1 MSQSDARS
9 QLAEIE
15 ALIAASPDDP
25 SLQAL
30 KDDLLQLIA
39 LEEHAS
45 SDPSSSAV
53 LSPPATEQHPP
64 PAESFS
70 VDPTER
76 NSSTNPAD
84 YTAKGKFTSHAAS
97 MRASLVEEAPDI
109 SAFRPVTASSKAV
122 VASRTAEEKIRDD
135 VDDINGKTTTATKNP
150 SEKKR
155 KKKKRD
161 EDADTKFE
169 LPPHLIPLDSD
180 TPAQKLKKQR
190 TAKALKSKFREK
202 QKEMEADKK
211 KNDWKSFAKG
221 GKRKAVGGIVG
232 NSIFS
237 TEEGVNAKVGVV
249 SGGGT
254 RKMTEFSEKGGNKR
268 HKFI

>member
-1 MSQSDARS
+1 MSLSDAQS

-39 LEEHAS
+39 LEEQAS

-64 PAESFS
+64 PAGSFS
-70 VDPTER
+70 VDATER
-76 NSSTNPAD
+76 NYSTNPAD
-84 YTAKGKFTSHAAS
+84 YTAKGKFTSHAT
-97 MRASLVEEAPDI
+97 SLVEEAPDI

-122 VASRTAEEKIRDD
+122 VAVDEKSRDD
-135 VDDINGKTTTATKNP
+135 ADDINGKTTTATKNP

-155 KKKKRD
+155 KKKKKD

-232 NSIFS
+232 SSIFS

>member
-1 MSQSDARS
+1 MSMSDARS

-39 LEEHAS
+39 LEEQAS
-45 SDPSSSAV
+45 SDPSAV
-53 LSPPATEQHPP
+53 PSPPATEQQHPP
-64 PAESFS
+64 AGAFS
-70 VDPTER
+70 VDLADQ
-76 NSSTNPAD
+76 NSATNIAD
-84 YTAKGKFTSHAAS
+84 YTAKGKFTSHATS
-97 MRASLVEEAPDI
+97 IQSSLLEEAPDI
-109 SAFRPVTASSKAV
+109 SAFQPVTTSSKAV
-122 VASRTAEEKIRDD
+122 VASRTADNKSQDKNGD
-135 VDDINGKTTTATKNP
+135 VEDNDGTITTNQ
-150 SEKKR
+150 SEKK
-155 KKKKRD
+155 KKKKKKD
-161 EDADTKFE
+161 DDADMKFE

-254 RKMTEFSEKGGNKR
+254 RKMTEFLEKGGNKR
-268 HKFI
+268 HKFL

>member
-1 MSQSDARS
+1 MSMSDARS

-15 ALIAASPDDP
+15 ALIAAN
-25 SLQAL
+25 
-30 KDDLLQLIA
+30 DLLQLIA
-39 LEEHAS
+39 LEEQAS
-45 SDPSSSAV
+45 EVPSAV
-53 LSPPATEQHPP
+53 HSLPAAEQQQQHPP
-64 PAESFS
+64 TGVSS
-70 VDPTER
+70 VDVAAVTDQQ
-76 NSSTNPAD
+76 STTILAD
-84 YTAKGKFTSHAAS
+84 YTAQGKFTSHET
-97 MRASLVEEAPDI
+97 SLQSSLLEAPDI
-109 SAFRPVTASSKAV
+109 SAFQPVTTSSKA
-122 VASRTAEEKIRDD
+122 VASRTATADKIQDKSGD
-135 VDDINGKTTTATKNP
+135 VDDLNATATNNNQT
-150 SEKKR
+150 ET
-155 KKKKRD
+155 KKKKKKKK
-161 EDADTKFE
+161 EESEMKFE

-202 QKEMEADKK
+202 QKELEADKK

-268 HKFI
+268 HKFL

>member
-1 MSQSDARS
+1 MSMSDARS

-39 LEEHAS
+39 LEEQAS
-45 SDPSSSAV
+45 EVPSALHS
-53 LSPPATEQHPP
+53 LPAAEQQQQHPP
-64 PAESFS
+64 TGASS
-70 VDPTER
+70 VDVAAVTDQQ
-76 NSSTNPAD
+76 STTILAD
-84 YTAKGKFTSHAAS
+84 YTAQGKFTSHET
-97 MRASLVEEAPDI
+97 SLQSSLLEAPDI
-109 SAFRPVTASSKAV
+109 SAFQPVTTSSKG
-122 VASRTAEEKIRDD
+122 VASRTATESGD
-135 VDDINGKTTTATKNP
+135 VDDLNAIGTNNNQTET
-150 SEKKR
+150 
-155 KKKKRD
+155 KKKKKKKK
-161 EDADTKFE
+161 EESEMKFE

-202 QKEMEADKK
+202 QKELEADKK

-268 HKFI
+268 HKFL